1 MATTISGMI
10 SFSGFLG
17 DTRFTEPAPG
27 RKARLSIRVYDRHS
41 WKDAQGN
48 RQQAANYDSIT
59 VVYWGRT
66 AQAIHQLIADR
77 TISQKDPV
85 TGTGYLDDEPDTWIG
100 RDDQQPHARI
110 RVDGRSLCPDPLRQ
124 SFIDQANSRK
134 QAPAAQNAPAYNR
147 QAPGNAQRPAAQ
159 QQAPAESWPKTAR
172 PGAPVLAQ
180 QQPAQAQPAQA
191 PAQQQQAPAQQAP
204 ALAQPAQAPAQQQQ
218 APAAANGPA
227 GAQPDWMK

>member
-17 DTRFTEPAPG
+17 DTRYTEPAPG
-27 RKARLSIRVYDRHS
+27 RKARLSIRVYDRRT

-48 RQQAANYDSIT
+48 RQQSEGYDSIT

-66 AQAIHQLIADR
+66 AQALHQLLADR

-124 SFIDQANSRK
+124 SFIDQARDRK
-134 QAPAAQNAPAYNR
+134 QTPAAQNAPGYG
-147 QAPGNAQRPAAQ
+147 QHPAAP
-159 QQAPAESWPKTAR
+159 QQAPAESWPETAR
-172 PGAPVLAQ
+172 PGAQALAQ
-180 QQPAQAQPAQA
+180 QQQTPAQEQQP
-191 PAQQQQAPAQQAP
+191 
-204 ALAQPAQAPAQQQQ
+204 
-218 APAAANGPA
+218 PAAANGPA

>member
-17 DTRFTEPAPG
+17 DTKYTEPAPG

-134 QAPAAQNAPAYNR
+134 QAPGDVQRPAAQ
-147 QAPGNAQRPAAQ
+147 QAPGYGQRPAAQ

-172 PGAPVLAQ
+172 PGAPALAQ
-180 QQPAQAQPAQA
+180 QQQAQAQSA
-191 PAQQQQAPAQQAP
+191 PAQQQQAPA
-204 ALAQPAQAPAQQQQ
+204 PAQQQQ
-218 APAAANGPA
+218 AQAAANGPA

>member
-48 RQQAANYDSIT
+48 RQQAADYDSIT

-134 QAPAAQNAPAYNR
+134 QAP
-147 QAPGNAQRPAAQ
+147 GNAQRPAAQ

-172 PGAPVLAQ
+172 PGAPALAQQQPAQAQ
-180 QQPAQAQPAQA
+180 QQPAQAQPALAQPA
-191 PAQQQQAPAQQAP
+191 PAQQQQAQAP
-204 ALAQPAQAPAQQQQ
+204 APAQQQQ
-218 APAAANGPA
+218 AQPAANGPA

>member
-134 QAPAAQNAPAYNR
+134 QAP
-147 QAPGNAQRPAAQ
+147 GNAQRPAAQ

-172 PGAPVLAQ
+172 PGAPALAQ
-180 QQPAQAQPAQA
+180 QQPAQAQQQQAQAQPALAQPA
-191 PAQQQQAPAQQAP
+191 PAQQQQAQAPAQQAP
-204 ALAQPAQAPAQQQQ
+204 APAQQQQ
-218 APAAANGPA
+218 AQPAANGPA

>member
-27 RKARLSIRVYDRHS
+27 RKARLSIRVYDHRT

-48 RQQAANYDSIT
+48 RQQSEGYDSIT

-66 AQAIHQLIADR
+66 AQAIHQLLADQ

-124 SFIDQANSRK
+124 SFIDQARDRK
-134 QAPAAQNAPAYNR
+134 QAPAAQNAPGFGR
-147 QAPGNAQRPAAQ
+147 QAPGNAQRSPARQAPGYGQQPAAPQ
-159 QQAPAESWPKTAR
+159 QEPAESWPETAR
-172 PGAPVLAQ
+172 PGAQALAQ
-180 QQPAQAQPAQA
+180 QQQP
-191 PAQQQQAPAQQAP
+191 
-204 ALAQPAQAPAQQQQ
+204 
-218 APAAANGPA
+218 PAAANGPA

>member
-134 QAPAAQNAPAYNR
+134 QAP
-147 QAPGNAQRPAAQ
+147 GNAQRPAAQ

-172 PGAPVLAQ
+172 PGAPALAQQQPAQAQ
-180 QQPAQAQPAQA
+180 QQPAQAQPALAQPA
-191 PAQQQQAPAQQAP
+191 PAQQQQAQAPAQQAP
-204 ALAQPAQAPAQQQQ
+204 APAQQQQ
-218 APAAANGPA
+218 AQPAANGPA

>member
-134 QAPAAQNAPAYNR
+134 QAPA
-147 QAPGNAQRPAAQ
+147 
-159 QQAPAESWPKTAR
+159 ESWPKTAR
-172 PGAPVLAQ
+172 PGAPALAQ
-180 QQPAQAQPAQA
+180 QQQAQAPAQQA
-191 PAQQQQAPAQQAP
+191 PAQQQQAQAQQAPAP
-204 ALAQPAQAPAQQQQ
+204 ALAQPAPAQQQQ
-218 APAAANGPA
+218 AQPAANGPA

>member
-134 QAPAAQNAPAYNR
+134 QAP
-147 QAPGNAQRPAAQ
+147 GNAQRPAAQ

-172 PGAPVLAQ
+172 PGAPALAQQQQAQAQ
-180 QQPAQAQPAQA
+180 QQPAQAQPALAQPA
-191 PAQQQQAPAQQAP
+191 PAQQQQAQAPAQQAP
-204 ALAQPAQAPAQQQQ
+204 APAQQQQ
-218 APAAANGPA
+218 AQPAANGPA

>member
-27 RKARLSIRVYDRHS
+27 RKARLSIRVYDRRS
-41 WKDAQGN
+41 WKDAQGIR
-48 RQQAANYDSIT
+48 RQSENYDSIT

-66 AQAIHQLIADR
+66 AQAIHQLLADR
-77 TISQKDPV
+77 TINQKDPV
-85 TGTGYLDDEPDTWIG
+85 TGTGYLDDEPDAWIG

-110 RVDGRSLCPDPLRQ
+110 RVDGRSLCPDPVRQ
-124 SFIDQANSRK
+124 SFIDQANASK
-134 QAPAAQNAPAYNR
+134 QQQAPQP
-147 QAPGNAQRPAAQ
+147 APGYGQQASGYGQRPAAQ
-159 QQAPAESWPKTAR
+159 QQAPAESWPETAR
-172 PGAPVLAQ
+172 PGAPALAQ
-180 QQPAQAQPAQA
+180 QQQAPAQQAQA

-204 ALAQPAQAPAQQQQ
+204 ALAQQQQ
-218 APAAANGPA
+218 AQAAANGPA